1 MTGFKKAFGQARGA
15 TRLLDGLAAERDALH
30 VAQGILFAALGALV
44 LVFFWVR
51 YAVPPP

>member
-1 MTGFKKAFGQARGA
+1 M
-15 TRLLDGLAAERDALH
+15 DWLAARRDALH
-30 VAQGILFAALGALV
+30 IAQGILFATLGALV